1 MSIPIPVVGNL
12 FTPESAV
19 LIQKGIIVYATH
31 YFASNC
37 LPAKMPF
44 RPFAIFVC
52 MCAAVRVIDPD
63 IAEQTDALGR
73 FFYLTAV
80 KKFHR
85 KGWDNPDHPDFFEI
99 VDSKTQNDED
109 FG

>member
-80 KKFHR
+80 KNSTGNVFFHP
-85 KGWDNPDHPDFFEI
+85 KMYFFNPKKYFF
-99 VDSKTQNDED
+99 
-109 FG
+109 